1 MALYAGVNG
10 AVKKLY
16 PYCGRANA
24 VKRIIRSKCGVA
36 NAVRECQCY
45 LDEIDH
51 VEIEF
56 YDVQI
61 YTGNTSDGGTKVC
74 EGKANCSSRG
84 GSISFSGKSVTLQV
98 TGEAPKWTIYTH
110 FRFWMVLKD
119 GYRLRLD
126 YAKTA
131 DAKTITASV
140 SWAGFYSSS
149 GTYYYMYYWL
159 LGDTDCPIDTASQNR
174 SGSDT
179 VTLSS
184 GYSGGIREMSYY
196 KNQVTR
202 HTVTFGNVV
211 IGGHS
216 YSVTLRDST
225 A

>member
-24 VKRIIRSKCGVA
+24 VKRIIRSKCGVN

-56 YDVQI
+56 YDLQV
-61 YTGNTSDGGTKVC
+61 YTAHSTDGGTKVC
-74 EGKANCSSRG
+74 EGRSACAARG
-84 GSISFSGKSVTLQV
+84 ASISFSGKTITLNISGQPAEYMV
-98 TGEAPKWTIYTH
+98 YTH
-110 FRFWMVLKD
+110 FRYWMVLKD
-119 GYRLRLD
+119 GYKLRLD

-131 DAKTITASV
+131 DAKTITTTFAWKAVTYNSR
-140 SWAGFYSSS
+140 S
-149 GTYYYMYYWL
+149 YYYPYIWG
-159 LGDTDCPIDTASQNR
+159 LGSTDSIMTLT
-174 SGSDT
+174 GSRN

-184 GYSGGIREMSYY
+184 GYSGGCSSA
-196 KNQVTR
+196 QVYEEWLLPMF
-202 HTVTFGNVV
+202 TVMVGLPTDGM
-211 IGGHS
+211 
-216 YSVTLRDST
+216 